1 MRPANR
7 RQVHCVRHCGSL
19 SNFTRKVGHMQVATR
34 DPSAGPLGVQR
45 LFG

>member
-1 MRPANR
+1 
-7 RQVHCVRHCGSL
+7 L

-34 DPSAGPLGVQR
+34 DPDTGLPAVQC